1 MTLTLSPAEIY
12 ELTGKVQPAAQLRRL
27 RAMGIRAYRSDNP
40 DRPVC
45 VCREW
50 LVARAQG
57 PSSDSNP
64 RLRSDQ
70 RGQTAQAR

>member
-1 MTLTLSPAEIY
+1 MTLSAAEIF

-27 RAMGIRAYRSDNP
+27 REMGIRAYRSDNP

-50 LVARAQG
+50 LVARPAVVVE
-57 PSSDSNP
+57 SVP
-64 RLRSDQ
+64 RLRSDI
-70 RGQTAQAR
+70 RG